1 MTFPSINDG
10 LLKLPLGS
18 LTAVVLDTET
28 TGLDPVK
35 SRIIEL
41 GAVRIDAGRICHDDA
56 CSVLVNPGV
65 PIPAAS
71 SKIHGI
77 SDDDVKNAEEF
88 PAGMAK
94 FIEWAGPC
102 LIIGYSIGFDISMLK
117 AEHER
122 HDINWTQPRAI
133 DVQELV
139 DLLGIDLPDFSLDT
153 VAAYL
158 GVEVVGRHRA
168 VSDAVLTAAVFLE
181 LVPRLRAAGIQSFAE
196 AERACAAKRS
206 RHSEASV
213 NVPRDLSHAHVE
225 LRASSGPYR
234 QRVTDVMRSPPVSVS
249 PRTTLAESVA
259 VMVREKIGSLV
270 VEEGNGNPA
279 GIFTERDLVR
289 ALGTHG
295 ESVLQH
301 PVDRHCSRPFDC
313 VSVKEFLY
321 RAMGTMD
328 RKSIRHLGVRNLD
341 GELVGIV
348 SARDVFVG
356 QAVDFVDF
364 GRRIDVSETP
374 SELGQVWAGL
384 NAVANALVSEGVDAR
399 TVAAVISRELRG
411 LTKRAAALA
420 NAEVIEAHGPPPS
433 DFAVMI
439 LGSGGRGES
448 LLAMD
453 QDNAIVFSEGQAGGQ
468 ADTWCQRLGAR
479 MSDILDQTGVSYCS
493 GGVMASNQEWRM
505 DVASW
510 RQKIAK
516 WMALSRP
523 EDLLSADIFFDSMAV
538 FGDERLVDGLRNDA
552 ISEVAEHKPF
562 LRLLADRA
570 ADTPSPFGWLGRP
583 KLQRNRLDLKMHG
596 LMPIFSAARV
606 CALKHGIQSRSTA
619 NRLKRVRELGTCPEK
634 LVNDLDSA
642 HRILLGAILK
652 QQLQD
657 IANGVP
663 PSNSVAYGDLDGL
676 SQEQIVW
683 ALKHVP
689 SVADLMEVPARL

>member
-77 SDDDVKNAEEF
+77 SDDDVKNAEGF

-153 VAAYL
+153 VAASL
-158 GVEVVGRHRA
+158 GVEVVGRHRT

-270 VEEGNGNPA
+270 VEEENGNPA

-453 QDNAIVFSEGQAGGQ
+453 SGQRDRIQREGQVGGQ
-468 ADTWCQRLGAR
+468 ADIWCERLGAR

-505 DVASW
+505 DVGELATKD
-510 RQKIAK
+510 RK
-516 WMALSRP
+516 M
-523 EDLLSADIFFDSMAV
+523 
-538 FGDERLVDGLRNDA
+538 DGLVAARGPLERRHLLRFNGGIPA
-552 ISEVAEHKPF
+552 TSNWLMASETMRFPRWPDTSLSFVCSRTARPT
-562 LRLLADRA
+562 
-570 ADTPSPFGWLGRP
+570 TPSPFGWLGRP
-583 KLQRNRLDLKMHG
+583 KLQRNRLDLKDARADAHLFGSTG
-596 LMPIFSAARV
+596 L
-606 CALKHGIQSRSTA
+606 
-619 NRLKRVRELGTCPEK
+619 CPEAWH
-634 LVNDLDSA
+634 S
-642 HRILLGAILK
+642 IT
-652 QQLQD
+652 
-657 IANGVP
+657 
-663 PSNSVAYGDLDGL
+663 LDGQ
-676 SQEQIVW
+676 STETD
-683 ALKHVP
+683 
-689 SVADLMEVPARL
+689 SRLGPFVRKSS